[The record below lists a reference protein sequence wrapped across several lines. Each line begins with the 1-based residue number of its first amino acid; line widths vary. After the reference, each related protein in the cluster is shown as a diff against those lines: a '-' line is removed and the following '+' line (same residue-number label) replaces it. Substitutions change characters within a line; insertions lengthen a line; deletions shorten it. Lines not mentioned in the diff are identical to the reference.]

1 MNEEIKEIQEL
12 KEELAALHRK
22 IDEQAEIKDSMIKKA
37 VASSISKLQKIGNSS
52 FLICIIALILLEA
65 IVFLYGL
72 SIGIKTATLILFG
85 INACIA
91 YIIMRK
97 NDAMDVSEDLVRTT
111 EKALEY
117 KKWNRNST
125 LILLPFALAWVVWF
139 VYEVSKKIGVLEG
152 EFFYVLILCA
162 LVGMII
168 GGLIGYF
175 TMYKPSM
182 EEADKIINELKDI
195 RES

>member
-37 VASSISKLQKIGNSS
+37 VAGSISKLQKIGNSS
-52 FLICIIALILLEA
+52 FWICIIALILLEA
-65 IVFLYGL
+65 IVFSYGL
-72 SIGIKTATLILFG
+72 SAGIKIATLVLFG
-85 INACIA
+85 INAYIA
-91 YIIMRK
+91 YILMRK
-97 NDAMDVSEDLVRTT
+97 NNAMDVSEDLVRTT

-125 LILLPFALAWVVWF
+125 SILLPFALAWIVWF
-139 VYEVSKKIGVLEG
+139 VYEMGKSIGVLES
-152 EFFYVLILCA
+152 EFFYELIICA
-162 LVGMII
+162 LIGMIL
-168 GGLIGYF
+168 GGVIGYF

>member
-37 VASSISKLQKIGNSS
+37 VAGSISKLQKIGNSS
-52 FLICIIALILLEA
+52 FWICIIAVILLEA
-65 IVFLYGL
+65 VVFLYGMG
-72 SIGIKTATLILFG
+72 IGIKAATLVLFG
-85 INACIA
+85 INAYIA
-91 YIIMRK
+91 YILMRK
-97 NDAMDVSEDLVRTT
+97 NNAMDVSEDLVRTT

-125 LILLPFALAWVVWF
+125 LILLPFALAWMVWF
-139 VYEVSKKIGVLEG
+139 VYEMGKSIGVLES
-152 EFFYVLILCA
+152 EFFYELIICALIGLIL
-162 LVGMII
+162 
-168 GGLIGYF
+168 GGVIGYF

>member
-37 VASSISKLQKIGNSS
+37 VAGSISKLQKIGNSS
-52 FLICIIALILLEA
+52 FWICIITVILLETV
-65 IVFLYGL
+65 VFLYGMG
-72 SIGIKTATLILFG
+72 IGIKIATLVLFG

-97 NDAMDVSEDLVRTT
+97 NNDMDVSEDLVRTT

-125 LILLPFALAWVVWF
+125 SILLPFALAWIVWF
-139 VYEVSKKIGVLEG
+139 VYEMGKSIGVLES
-152 EFFYVLILCA
+152 EFFYELIIGA
-162 LVGMII
+162 LIGMIL
-168 GGLIGYF
+168 GGVIGYYS
-175 TMYKPSM
+175 MYKPSM